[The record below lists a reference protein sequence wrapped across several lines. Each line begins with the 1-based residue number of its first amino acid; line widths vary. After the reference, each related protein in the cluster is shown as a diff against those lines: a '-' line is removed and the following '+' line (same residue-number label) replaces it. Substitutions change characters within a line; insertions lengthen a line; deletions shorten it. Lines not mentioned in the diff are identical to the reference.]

1 MNFTLY
7 DVIADLHA
15 NKRDEET
22 ASFLQELG
30 TLLGQPLESKQLEE
44 LTSEDLPLIFIHSG
58 GTEGLFKQVYEKLP
72 EPYLILTTGRQN
84 SLAASLEILAFLQQ
98 QGKRAQ
104 VFHGTPATIAQQL
117 KQIARM
123 EKARRKLAG
132 MRIGVI
138 GQPSDWLI
146 ASHVD
151 PQVAQERLGVSL
163 IDIQLAELEAAI
175 DAITLVPQ
183 ELMASF
189 EHPDPAVVE
198 GALRI
203 YLALKSLVE
212 KYQLGALTVR
222 CFDLLQPYQNT
233 GCIGVAL
240 LNDAGITAG
249 CEGDVPSLL
258 SMVIMQ
264 ALTEEPV
271 FMANP
276 SELDADNNQLI
287 VAHCT
292 VPLTITDSYTL
303 HTHFESDLG
312 IGVRGKIRSGRCT
325 VFKLSSDCS
334 QFFVSGGEIVDN
346 LERSNLCRTQ
356 LRITLD
362 EDVNYFL
369 TRPLGNHHLISR
381 DDHVELLKQFLESL
395 GVRNV
400 LK

>member
-1 MNFTLY
+1 MKFSLY
-7 DVIADLHA
+7 EVIADLHA
-15 NKRDEET
+15 NHKDEET
-22 ASFLQELG
+22 ASFLKELE
-30 TLLGQPLESKQLEE
+30 TLLGQPLESTKLED
-44 LTSEDLPLIFIHSG
+44 LSHDVLPLIFIQSG

-84 SLAASLEILAFLQQ
+84 SLAASLEILTFLQQ
-98 QGKRAQ
+98 QGKRAE
-104 VFHGTPATIAQQL
+104 VFHGSPVTISQRLQL
-117 KQIARM
+117 VARM
-123 EKARRKLAG
+123 EKALKKLDG
-132 MRIGVI
+132 LRVGVI
-138 GQPSDWLI
+138 GHPSDWLI
-146 ASHVD
+146 ASDVD
-151 PQVAQERLGVSL
+151 PQVAHERLGVSL
-163 IDIQLAELEAAI
+163 VHIDIAELEQAI
-175 DAITLVPQ
+175 DAVTEVPQ
-183 ELMASF
+183 DLLESF
-189 EHPDPAVVE
+189 AHSDQQVME

-203 YLALKSLVE
+203 YLALKSVVD
-212 KYQLGALTVR
+212 KYELGALTVR

-264 ALTEEPV
+264 ALTDEPV

-276 SELDADNNQLI
+276 SELDVEKNQLI

-292 VPLTITDSYTL
+292 VPLAITESYTL

-312 IGVRGKIRSGRCT
+312 VGVRGKIRPGRCT

-334 QFFVSGGEIVDN
+334 KFFVSGGEIVDN
-346 LERSNLCRTQ
+346 LERANLCRTQ

-381 DDHVELLKQFLESL
+381 DDHVALLQQFLQGL
-395 GVRNV
+395 GLSNV